1 LLRFTEGELTVLVR
15 SKTPAADVP
24 MRSVTL
30 ASDGL
35 CLVAGNNRVR
45 FIAPPLYI
53 DLISASRVNAMSGE
67 SMMNIQAFLGF
78 KQ

>member
-1 LLRFTEGELTVLVR
+1 
-15 SKTPAADVP
+15 

-45 FIAPPLYI
+45 FIAPPLHI
-53 DLISASRVNAMSGE
+53 GLISASRVNAMSGE